1 VGRRLAAPGL
11 AGVAVVAALA
21 GAGGLASI
29 LLLAAIVAASVRLLD
44 AVGTAAVGRSD
55 RFPVITSAAA
65 VVCLVVASA
74 THLPMLA
81 LGAIACI
88 GLELL
93 GDLEVGSDLAVE
105 PD

>member
-11 AGVAVVAALA
+11 AGIAVVAALA
-21 GAGGLASI
+21 GAGGLASL
-29 LLLAAIVAASVRLLD
+29 LLLAAIVAGAVRLLD
-44 AVGTAAVGRSD
+44 AVGTAAVGGSD
-55 RFPVITSAAA
+55 RFPVITSSAS

-81 LGAIACI
+81 LGAIACV

-93 GDLEVGSDLAVE
+93 GELDVGPDLAAE

>member
-55 RFPVITSAAA
+55 RFPVVTSVAA

>member
-1 VGRRLAAPGL
+1 M
-11 AGVAVVAALA
+11 
-21 GAGGLASI
+21 

-55 RFPVITSAAA
+55 RLPVVTSAAA

-74 THLPMLA
+74 THLPLLA
-81 LGAIACI
+81 LGAIACV

-93 GDLEVGSDLAVE
+93 GDLDVGPDLATE